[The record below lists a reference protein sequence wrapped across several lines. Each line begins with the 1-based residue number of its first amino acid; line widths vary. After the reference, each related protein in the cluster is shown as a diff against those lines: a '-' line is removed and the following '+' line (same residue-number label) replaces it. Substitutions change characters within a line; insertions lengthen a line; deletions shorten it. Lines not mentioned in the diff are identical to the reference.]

1 MYPTKK
7 TIQFCDCDP
16 AGVIYFGRIFDLAH
30 KVYEEFLIEKGI
42 ASEIFSSNECIFPI
56 ISASSK
62 YYKPIRHMDQI
73 NILLTI
79 PELRKASFE
88 LNFQFLDVKNE
99 LCAVVSTVHV
109 CILKLTGEKTNLSTK
124 LSAVLSLLNMKFE

>member
-7 TIQFCDCDP
+7 TIRFCDCDP
-16 AGVIYFGRIFDLAH
+16 AGVLFFGKIFDLAH
-30 KVYEEFLIEKGI
+30 SVYEEFLIEKGI
-42 ASEIFSSNECIFPI
+42 ASEIFANGECIFPI

-73 NILLTI
+73 NILLSI
-79 PELRKASFE
+79 PELRNASFE

-99 LCAVVSTVHV
+99 ICAVVSTVHV
-109 CILKLTGEKTNLSTK
+109 CINKATGVKTNLSAKVRETLK
-124 LSAVLSLLNMKFE
+124 E